1 MNSLIF
7 VNVRDISVF
16 SSWRSSLGDSTNSK
30 KNLASAYYVCFRIM
44 LDGIGR
50 ASGSRYM
57 ARLRAT
63 GAGLGTGHKNNIRRK
78 TVVTSD

>member
-1 MNSLIF
+1 MF
-7 VNVRDISVF
+7 V
-16 SSWRSSLGDSTNSK
+16 
-30 KNLASAYYVCFRIM
+30 RIM

-63 GAGLGTGHKNNIRRK
+63 GAGLGTGHKNNIRWK